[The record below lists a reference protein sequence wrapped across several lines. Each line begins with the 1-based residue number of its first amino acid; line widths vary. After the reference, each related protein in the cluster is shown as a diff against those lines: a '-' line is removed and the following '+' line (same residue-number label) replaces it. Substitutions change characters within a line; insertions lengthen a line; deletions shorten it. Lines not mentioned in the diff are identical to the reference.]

1 MAPKYESSVSFS
13 LGGTGSARALGRCL
27 REALGT
33 PLALWFWT
41 YSAHPAPSGL
51 KACVMDHHLEEQL
64 EETLR
69 EGAGLTR
76 AEQMLA
82 DALAEALRASRGGEG
97 VPEGTVK
104 GWRAGYLPCNGC

>member
-1 MAPKYESSVSFS
+1 MV
-13 LGGTGSARALGRCL
+13 
-27 REALGT
+27 
-33 PLALWFWT
+33 
-41 YSAHPAPSGL
+41 
-51 KACVMDHHLEEQL
+51 DHHLEEQL

-97 VPEGTVK
+97 VPEGMVK
-104 GWRAGYLPCNGC
+104 GWRAGYLPTWELLVGLCACTRRASFSTS